1 MDLAVQRLGTGHVAC
16 GALAMQEAG
25 FKPNVLVR
33 VHLAKLEAHLGG
45 LLPAVRPP
53 NSTEPVPERHP
64 PTARMVLRIERAHLA
79 LQEDW
84 FKGPRGDELVVQF
97 DIGWLEMLS
106 YPADAQKSPLVRHK
120 HG

>member
-1 MDLAVQRLGTGHVAC
+1 
-16 GALAMQEAG
+16 MQEAG

-106 YPADAQKSPLVRHK
+106 YPADAQKSPLVRISMGSQRASMHQTNSQTRSFT
-120 HG
+120 